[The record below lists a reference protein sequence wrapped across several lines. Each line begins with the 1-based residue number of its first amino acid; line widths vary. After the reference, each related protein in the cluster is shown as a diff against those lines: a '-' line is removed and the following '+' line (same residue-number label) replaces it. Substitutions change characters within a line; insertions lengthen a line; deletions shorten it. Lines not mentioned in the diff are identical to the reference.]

1 MPIGLKIEDLFRAE
15 RTDAEIAEGGEIS
28 VEPSQPVNVWFRPP
42 ASDQVL
48 EAGADDELEGM
59 GPAKGSLAGEVDR
72 IRHLGISLA
81 HSGDSSDLGAEMDSA
96 RVRDMDHGTEEGQL
110 PGKIPIFIPAIEGKR
125 FVEAELVLADG
136 SQADAHIA
144 SVGQVGIGDPL
155 FAFGAIA
162 AGDDG
167 FCLLHG

>member
-1 MPIGLKIEDLFRAE
+1 L
-15 RTDAEIAEGGEIS
+15 EIWTT
-28 VEPSQPVNVWFRPP
+28 EP
-42 ASDQVL
+42 
-48 EAGADDELEGM
+48 
-59 GPAKGSLAGEVDR
+59 K
-72 IRHLGISLA
+72 
-81 HSGDSSDLGAEMDSA
+81 
-96 RVRDMDHGTEEGQL
+96 
-110 PGKIPIFIPAIEGKR
+110 KAIEGKR

-167 FCLLHG
+167 LCLLHG